1 MNLNPPLLYAIW
13 YMQSYSSQ
21 SCSPAELCC
30 ASDCRTKIELC
41 RYNAKILERK
51 FILQFDLLNYKPF

>member
-1 MNLNPPLLYAIW
+1 MNLNPPLRYAIW

-30 ASDCRTKIELC
+30 ASDCRTKIGIC
-41 RYNAKILERK
+41 RYKAKFTGGN
-51 FILQFDLLNYKPF
+51 FILQFDLLTYKSF